1 MSETDVADYARAMA
15 RWEPGTR
22 DRLQQAALELF
33 AEHGYDG
40 VTVKEISDRAGLT
53 ERTFFRYF
61 ADKREVL
68 FLGNEQFQETF
79 RSAAANC
86 PAGEPLTVVLAGLR
100 GAEALFPDDRRAW
113 ARARHEVVSTNLAL
127 QERELLKMSS
137 LTVTLAQVLIDRDVD
152 RRSADLAAE
161 LGVTLFRATFTA
173 WIAPGERRSFAELLD
188 ETLVGMR
195 ALLSGPRAV
204 ARPCS

>member
-1 MSETDVADYARAMA
+1 MSENDVADYARTVA

-79 RSAAANC
+79 RSAAANST
-86 PAGEPLTVVLAGLR
+86 AGEPLTVVLAGLR

-137 LTVTLAQVLIDRDVD
+137 LTTTLAQVLIDRGVD

-173 WIAPGERRSFAELLD
+173 WIAPGERRSFTELLD
-188 ETLVGMR
+188 ETLGGMR

-204 ARPCS
+204 ARPC